1 MGMFD
6 WLFGARH
13 NLSSQDSLH
22 LGNGAGGGELEGTW
36 KVVSWQMGGQ
46 AVDLGSVYDKVV
58 IQNNEYLAYRG
69 DEVVAFFILK
79 CDGSKH
85 PKQVDFT
92 HPAEK
97 EPFFGVYA
105 REGDTLK
112 FCWDGNRP
120 GKRPTLFTGAGSCM
134 HLGLLSFET
143 YRAEVGRLQG
153 KWAVL
158 QHEDSGEKVP
168 VGTVSAIEFAGAKLI
183 LTRAD
188 QAQLVMAFSLNPLT
202 NPKSLEIV
210 TEPGDGRRF
219 FMTGIYA
226 MEGDLLRL
234 CWNDSGHG
242 PPAGFATNA
251 KIPASSFLLTRAE
264 ASTK

>member
-1 MGMFD
+1 M
-6 WLFGARH
+6 
-13 NLSSQDSLH
+13 DSLH
-22 LGNGAGGGELEGTW
+22 PGNGTGRGELEGTW
-36 KVVSWQMGGQ
+36 KVVRWEIGGQ
-46 AVDLGSVYDKVV
+46 AVDLGSVYDRVV
-58 IQNNEYLAYRG
+58 IQNNEYLAYQG
-69 DEVVAFFILK
+69 DDVVAGFILK
-79 CDGSKH
+79 CDGSKY

-97 EPFFGVYA
+97 EPFLGIYA
-105 REGDTLK
+105 REGDTLR

-134 HLGLLSFET
+134 HLGLLSSDA
-143 YRAEVGRLQG
+143 YRAEVGQLQG

-158 QHEDSGEKVP
+158 RHENSGEKVP
-168 VGTVSAIEFAGAKLI
+168 DGMVSAVEFAGASLI
-183 LTRAD
+183 VTRAD
-188 QAQLVMAFSLNPLT
+188 QAQTVMTFSLNPFT
-202 NPKSLEIV
+202 NPMSLDIV
-210 TEPGDGRRF
+210 TEPGDGRKF

-251 KIPASSFLLTRAE
+251 RIPASSFILKRAE
-264 ASTK
+264 ASAK